1 MRKLEI
7 YVDENKKEWFP
18 ANEIAT
24 ILGYKNPQ
32 EAIRKHCNINGC
44 VNRSVIANTGF
55 GNSTQQKKYINEG
68 NLYRLIT
75 KSKLLEAEKFE
86 TWVFDEVLPMIRKT
100 GAYITDSVWDQIT
113 NDPAKFGEFL
123 IDYEKTY
130 TVTEIAKEL
139 GVSSVRILNQILFK
153 DHINIISSIYK
164 MEHGCYILAYN
175 RSI

>member
-1 MRKLEI
+1 MNIEKFGKLEI

-18 ANEIAT
+18 ATELAT

-86 TWVFDEVLPMIRKT
+86 TWVFDEVPPMIRKT
-100 GAYITDSVWDQIT
+100 GMYMTDNIWEQLSV
-113 NDPAKFGEFL
+113 DPTKFGELL
-123 IDYEKTY
+123 IEYGK
-130 TVTEIAKEL
+130 
-139 GVSSVRILNQILFK
+139 SSR
-153 DHINIISSIYK
+153 
-164 MEHGCYILAYN
+164 E
-175 RSI
+175 